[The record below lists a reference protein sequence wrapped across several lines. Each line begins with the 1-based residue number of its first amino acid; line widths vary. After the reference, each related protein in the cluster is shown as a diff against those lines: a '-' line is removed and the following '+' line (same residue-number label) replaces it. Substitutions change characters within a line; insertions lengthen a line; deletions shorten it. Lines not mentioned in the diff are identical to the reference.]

1 MTTLD
6 LSNQGLSQ
14 VPDLS
19 DYPNLSILLLNDNN
33 LTDVG
38 ILPST
43 LTELY
48 LQNNKIQ
55 SLIFVPPSLIK
66 LNILNNRL
74 RTIVIPETMTH
85 LNASFNGIRDINN
98 LPKSVLSLCAK
109 SNMNL
114 EVEFFTNSI
123 DVYISPM

>member
-19 DYPNLSILLLNDNN
+19 AYPNLSILLLNDNN

-55 SLIFVPPSLIK
+55 SIIVLPPLIK

-85 LNASFNGIRDINN
+85 LNASFNGIRDIND
-98 LPKSVLSLCAK
+98 LPKSVLSLCCK

-123 DVYISPM
+123 DVYINPM